1 MPDPPRPGCSNS
13 VAQRL
18 LGSRVDKVEQLTGAR
33 RAIPAV
39 LLSAIVLPGQ
49 AMVGQ
54 SRQARSLWRGGGVGL
69 RRWSSHLDNADN
81 NDATNVVARVAENF
95 HARETR
101 RGNLNRSLICATPSD
116 GGSAELRARTAG
128 RRLDRRQFSRHSA
141 GAVQDGQ
148 NGTFRIATDS
158 AAGLLWRE
166 VSRPMQIART
176 ARWRWRVD
184 EGVVPTDLTKRGFD
198 DRALGVYFVF
208 SDRPDVPKSP
218 MAIFDNASVT
228 ALAYVFGGD
237 KPRGT
242 VVESPHMRR
251 RGKFIVLRAADA
263 PKHVWYDES
272 VDLAQDYLHIFGKPL
287 PNLIAIAIES
297 DSDDTQDRNRAELQ
311 NFIVGE

>member
-1 MPDPPRPGCSNS
+1 
-13 VAQRL
+13 
-18 LGSRVDKVEQLTGAR
+18 
-33 RAIPAV
+33 
-39 LLSAIVLPGQ
+39 
-49 AMVGQ
+49 
-54 SRQARSLWRGGGVGL
+54 
-69 RRWSSHLDNADN
+69 
-81 NDATNVVARVAENF
+81 
-95 HARETR
+95 
-101 RGNLNRSLICATPSD
+101 
-116 GGSAELRARTAG
+116 
-128 RRLDRRQFSRHSA
+128 
-141 GAVQDGQ
+141 
-148 NGTFRIATDS
+148 
-158 AAGLLWRE
+158 
-166 VSRPMQIART
+166 MQIVRT

-184 EGVVPTDLTKRGFD
+184 EGVVLTDLTKRGFD

-297 DSDDTQDRNRAELQ
+297 DSDDTQDRNHAELQ